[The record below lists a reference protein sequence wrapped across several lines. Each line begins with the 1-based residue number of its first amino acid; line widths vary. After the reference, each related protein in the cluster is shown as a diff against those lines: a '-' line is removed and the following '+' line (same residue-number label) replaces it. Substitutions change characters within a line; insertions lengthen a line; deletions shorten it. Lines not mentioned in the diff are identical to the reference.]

1 MAPFSETQLLDMLA
15 SLLGSRREA
24 DVFWQD
30 NQHLDQVELL
40 QEAQKH
46 GKNILAARR
55 RAERRREAER
65 TLATTTGGEV
75 VDGEKLLFTARAL
88 ALCGLPHKK
97 TKDTHVVKEA
107 TLADGR
113 QIIVTYSA
121 GEAGLALPFGKDRTT
136 LTWFITKSRKANS
149 RRITFKNAKM
159 FVREMELPNNG
170 KAYKD
175 FLASFDRITSMN
187 CTIRFKDTSGGTS
200 KGKTTIIEQSYV
212 PSAADMEAESSGLQR
227 LLGATPTLRDAETAR
242 PSSSYSKEGLH
253 EALSKGEA
261 VSISLKGA
269 MHIEVNANSPSQ
281 DDEYVVVFDENFFQE
296 FIRFPVA
303 LPLEA
308 MKEFTDQPLLW
319 DFIQYL
325 AYLAAEAP
333 DAHHVIHIKELS
345 DRLGSRDKNVR
356 KLRLRIEEALRDK
369 LKVILPHVHFDPKA
383 KGDNSLL
390 VIGPAPEHLRPKL
403 PAPETLPELA
413 PTSLPTLGHNDGVI
427 DVEIVS
433 PSAGDG
439 PKPHTRIRRRL
450 SKLRP
455 PKP

>member
-1 MAPFSETQLLDMLA
+1 MTPFSETQLLDMLA

-24 DVFWQD
+24 ESFWRD
-30 NQHLDQVELL
+30 NLHLDQVDLL

-65 TLATTTGGEV
+65 RLATTTGGEV

-88 ALCGLPHKK
+88 ALCGLPHQK
-97 TKDTHVVKEA
+97 TNATHIVKEA

-113 QIIVTYSA
+113 QILVTFSA
-121 GEAGLALPFGKDRTT
+121 GEAGLPLPFGKDRTI
-136 LTWFITKSRKANS
+136 LTWFITKSRQANN
-149 RRITFKNAKM
+149 RRISFKNARL
-159 FVREMELPNNG
+159 FVKEMDLPKTG
-170 KAYKD
+170 KAYKE

-187 CTIRFKDTSGGTS
+187 CTIRFKDTSGGTF

-212 PSAADMEAESSGLQR
+212 PSAADMEAEASGLQR
-227 LLGATPTLRDAETAR
+227 LIGSGSAATLADAETAR
-242 PSSSYSKEGLH
+242 PSSSYSKEDLH
-253 EALSKGEA
+253 LALSKGES

-269 MHIEVNANSPSQ
+269 MHIEVNASSPAQ
-281 DDEYVVVFDENFFQE
+281 NDEYVVVFDENFFQE

-308 MKEFTDQPLLW
+308 MKEFTDQPLYW

-333 DAHHVIHIKELS
+333 DSHHVIHIKELS

-356 KLRLRIEEALRDK
+356 KLRMKLEEALVRIK
-369 LKVILPHVHFDPKA
+369 HILPHVHFDPTA

-390 VIGPAPEHLRPKL
+390 VIGPAPEHLRPKF
-403 PAPETLPELA
+403 PAPEASPEIGIGGGV
-413 PTSLPTLGHNDGVI
+413 PTLGNEGGVI
-427 DVEIVS
+427 DVEVVETD
-433 PSAGDG
+433 PA
-439 PKPHTRIRRRL
+439 PKIYTRIRRRTT
-450 SKLRP
+450 KTHP
-455 PKP
+455 HKP